1 MHVAPND
8 IRFDARIL
16 KELNVIDNEFGK
28 NSYVAV
34 GLELSGDRH
43 NYVPNVDLNVVTFRS
58 LASGSVRMNRLFV
71 LLLNLF
77 TSIPRLILIG
87 LRYRPRLIHC
97 HDTLFL
103 PICVVL
109 KYLCNSTCL
118 VYDAHELESDKG
130 GQSNLFS
137 KATLFLEKIC
147 WPSVDCLISVSP
159 SILNWYGE
167 NFAYKD
173 KHLILNALAF
183 GQELNEDRKYLRE
196 KFKIGNEY
204 PIFIYS
210 GALCEGRY
218 LHDIIDCFSHLK
230 HKHLV
235 VLGYGRF
242 QDYIESKSHEFDNIH
257 FHDAVPYQEVVG
269 ILKSADIGLCLINPE
284 NSLSDLFCLPNKFFE
299 YHTAGIPVIT
309 TDLPDLSYYSSK
321 YKLGIILRK
330 LENLPEI
337 VANFEIGSF
346 RTEREYTLSWEYQSE
361 TLIKVYKKYLVCA
374 E

>member
-28 NSYVAV
+28 SSYVAV

-43 NYVPNVDLNVVTFRS
+43 TYVPNVDLNVVTFRS

-77 TSIPRLILIG
+77 TSIPRIILIG

-173 KHLILNALAF
+173 KHLIMNALSF
-183 GQELNEDRKYLRE
+183 NQELNEDKKYLRE
-196 KFKIGNEY
+196 KFKIGNDY

-218 LHDIIDCFSHLK
+218 LHDIVDCFSHLK

-269 ILKSADIGLCLINPE
+269 ILKSADAGLCLINPE

-321 YKLGIILRK
+321 YKLGIILKK

-346 RTEREYTLSWEYQSE
+346 RIEREYTLSWEYQGE
-361 TLIKVYKKYLVCA
+361 TLIKVYKKYLECA